1 MVSQRLRVDFWSR
14 VCLRDGS
21 REEEG
26 EEESYSLIKG
36 LKRQITNHQAF
47 ASNKPKLPPIRS
59 PPGELSIKINNRPRG
74 WAEQEQEQQEEG
86 GGGGGHLNTRRR
98 RGRKEEIIQ
107 ET

>member
-36 LKRQITNHQAF
+36 LKRQTTR
-47 ASNKPKLPPIRS
+47 PLPQIS
-59 PPGELSIKINNRPRG
+59 PSCHLY
-74 WAEQEQEQQEEG
+74 
-86 GGGGGHLNTRRR
+86 GHRLGNYP
-98 RGRKEEIIQ
+98 
-107 ET
+107 